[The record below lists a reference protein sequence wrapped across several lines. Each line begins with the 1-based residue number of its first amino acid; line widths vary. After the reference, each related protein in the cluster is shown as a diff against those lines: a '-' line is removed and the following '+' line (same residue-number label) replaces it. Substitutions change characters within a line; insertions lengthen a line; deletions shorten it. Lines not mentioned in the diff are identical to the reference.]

1 VRHEQLTHTILGAA
15 IEVHRTLGTGFLESI
30 YRNALLH
37 ELHLRGLSMKS
48 ELEIQVPYKDLVVGR
63 HRLDILVEDVVVV
76 ELKAVSQII
85 DIHIAQAISYLRATG
100 SEIALIINFGEQS
113 LSWKRLINNPR
124 IPR

>member
-15 IEVHRTLGTGFLESI
+15 MEVHRTLGTGFLESI

-37 ELHLRGLSMKS
+37 ELHLRGLSFKS
-48 ELEIQVPYKDLVVGR
+48 ELEVQIPYKDLVVGK

-100 SEIALIINFGEQS
+100 ADLALIINFGEES
-113 LSWKRLINNPR
+113 LSWKRLINSPGFR
-124 IPR
+124 R